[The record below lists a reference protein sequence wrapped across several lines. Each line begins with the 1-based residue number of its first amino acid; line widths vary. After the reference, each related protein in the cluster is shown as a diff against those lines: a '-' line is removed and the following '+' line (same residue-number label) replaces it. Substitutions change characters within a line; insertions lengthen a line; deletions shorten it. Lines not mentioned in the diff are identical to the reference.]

1 MAEAPCVSVI
11 MPAYNAEAT
20 IEAALDSLAAQ
31 SFTDWEAL
39 IVDDGSTDATAAI
52 VARRAAQ
59 DSRFRL
65 VQGTREGAAAAR
77 NRGIA
82 LAAGQWM
89 SFLDSD
95 DWIDPGFMATM
106 LAALDA
112 APDYRVAYCGYQ
124 RVMPDG
130 TMTASTVD
138 PRVQDA
144 PFHIFARTCAV
155 TINCLMIDR
164 QMVVDAGGFDTSLP
178 TCEDWDLWQRLSRA
192 GTQWLMVDKPFAYYR
207 ASTGSLTRAS
217 RQMLEDGRKV
227 VFRAFG
233 PDPRVRHPLPHHAA
247 GLDDANGLSPEE
259 AYAWFALWNMVVAL
273 IGGDDLVLDREV
285 LAALGCGPD
294 RAEALADT
302 IIEALSVSLR
312 TVPSRLAA
320 LWPDYGEALDRL
332 FLEMGQAWAD
342 PVAERRMRYA
352 LDRKLLCHDDL
363 SAPRPLGLTL
373 GLRMAADA
381 PTVTETVGPQDR
393 LYAYVM
399 EGEEVAAIAEPAML
413 GRFDLLEWVDQ
424 SRFPDPTRKAIGGF
438 IGALAAPAAIRRAEG
453 QHGVDRS
460 QLGWM
465 TRIARRLSA
474 GDDRRRALAE
484 GVHLVDHLPN
494 MYPPGGHNH
503 ALALLAVEARAEA
516 LMAPKPAPAAAP
528 RLEPPA
534 EAARDGDRK
543 AFWDS
548 YFATEDPWNYG
559 SPYEQEKYR
568 LQLSLLP
575 DRPVAKALELACAEG
590 RFTTMLAAK
599 VGHLT
604 ATDIAE
610 PAVMRAHARCKGRD
624 NIDFAVLDLSRD
636 PLPQNMDLIV
646 CSEVLYYLDDV
657 AELQAVVARLTTALA
672 PGGVMITAHAHMI
685 GDDRSR
691 TGFDWA
697 NPFGVKVIAQALE
710 DVPGLILERSIQTE
724 LYRVDRF
731 RRVAEEEISASPV
744 IERYRIEAPLDPAV
758 ARRVIWNGAPTLRA
772 EAVGERRPALPVLMY
787 HAVSDEGPDAL
798 RRYRVTCRD
807 FRDQMRWLRSHGYHA
822 VTADHVQW
830 HLAHDE
836 PFAGRPVWITFD
848 DGFQDFADNAWP
860 VLRSLD
866 LTAEVFLVTDHVGGT
881 SQWDARHGTP
891 APLMDAA
898 TIARLAQEGVFF
910 GSHLAS
916 HRAADGLSS
925 RELAGELLRSRA
937 MIERWIGW
945 APRAVASPFGATDGR
960 FGRLA
965 EQCGYGLALGGG
977 VGAVT
982 LGDCLFD
989 LSRMEICGDRT
1000 VADFAAMME
1009 AVR

>member
-1 MAEAPCVSVI
+1 MAEAPRVSVI
-11 MPAYNAEAT
+11 VPAYNAEAT

-31 SFTDWEAL
+31 SFADWEAV

-65 VQGTREGAAAAR
+65 VPGAREGAAAAR

-82 LAAGQWM
+82 LARSQWM

-95 DWIDPGFMATM
+95 DWIDPPFMATM
-106 LAALDA
+106 LAALES
-112 APDYRVAYCGYQ
+112 APAYRVAYCGYR

-130 TMTASTVD
+130 TMTAGAVD

-144 PFHIFARTCAV
+144 PFSIFARTCAV
-155 TINCLMIDR
+155 TINSLMIDR

-192 GTQWLMVDKPFAYYR
+192 GAQWLMVDRPFAYYR
-207 ASTGSLTRAS
+207 ASPGSLTRAS

-233 PDPRVRHPLPHHAA
+233 PDPRVRHPLPCHAA
-247 GLDDANGLSPEE
+247 GLDDASGLSPEE

-273 IGGDDLVLDREV
+273 TGGDDRLIDREV
-285 LAALGCGPD
+285 LAALGHGPD
-294 RAEALADT
+294 RAEALANT
-302 IIEALSVSLR
+302 IVEALSVSLR
-312 TVPSRLAA
+312 TVPARLAA
-320 LWPDYGEALDRL
+320 RWPDYGSALDRL

-342 PVAERRMRYA
+342 PLAERRMRYA
-352 LDRKLLCHDDL
+352 LDHKLLCHDDL

-381 PTVTETVGPQDR
+381 PTVTDLAGPQDR

-399 EGEEVAAIAEPAML
+399 QGDKVAAIAEPAML

-424 SRFPDPTRKAIGGF
+424 SRFPDPARKAIGDL
-438 IGALAAPAAIRRAEG
+438 IGALAAPVAIRRAESR
-453 QHGVDRS
+453 HGIGGR
-460 QLGWM
+460 WM
-465 TRIARRLSA
+465 ERIARKLGT
-474 GDDRRRALAE
+474 GDESRGARAE
-484 GVHLVDHLPN
+484 GARLVDRLPRL
-494 MYPPGGHNH
+494 YPSGGHNH
-503 ALALLAVEARAEA
+503 ALAMLAVEARAEA
-516 LMAPKPAPAAAP
+516 LETPRPAPAAPA
-528 RLEPPA
+528 LSQPPA

-543 AFWDS
+543 LFWDS
-548 YFATEDPWNYG
+548 YFAVEDPWNYG

-590 RFTTMLAAK
+590 RFTAMLAEK

-610 PAVMRAHARCKGRD
+610 PAVTRARARCEGRG
-624 NIDFAVLDLSRD
+624 NVDFAVLDLSRD
-636 PLPQNMDLIV
+636 PLPQDMDLIV

-657 AELQAVVARLTTALA
+657 AELRAVAARLAAALA
-672 PGGVMITAHAHMI
+672 PGGVIVTAHAHMI
-685 GDDRSR
+685 GDDRDR

-697 NPFGVKVIAQALE
+697 NPFGVKVIAQVLE
-710 DVPGLILERSIQTE
+710 DMPGLILERSIQTE

-731 RRVAEEEISASPV
+731 RRVAEGEASAAPL
-744 IERYRIEAPLDPAV
+744 IESHAMEAPLDPAV

-772 EAVGERRPALPVLMY
+772 EAVDERRPTLPVLMY
-787 HAVSDEGPDAL
+787 HAVSDDGPDAL
-798 RRYRVTCRD
+798 RRYRVTGRD

-822 VTADHVQW
+822 VTGDHVQW
-830 HLAHDE
+830 HLTHGE

-848 DGFQDFADNAWP
+848 DGFQNFADHAWP
-860 VLRSLD
+860 ILQGLD

-925 RELAGELLRSRA
+925 RELASELLRSRA

-977 VGAVT
+977 VGAVR
-982 LGDCLFD
+982 LGDCPFD
-989 LSRMEICGDRT
+989 LSRMEIRGDRT